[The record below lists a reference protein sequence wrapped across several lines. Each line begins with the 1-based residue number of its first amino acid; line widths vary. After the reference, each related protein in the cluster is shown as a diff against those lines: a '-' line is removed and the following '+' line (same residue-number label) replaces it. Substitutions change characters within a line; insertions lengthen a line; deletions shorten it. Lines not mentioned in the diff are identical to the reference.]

1 MRGFSLSTVGLFAA
15 AVIAQIVSVAV
26 LPRTLGFNNLPY
38 TLACLVAFDLSLWL
52 CARLSQNGVNLGL
65 LIPAMSALVPL
76 ASIAVG
82 MVIYHEPAS
91 VSRLALLTVACGLIG
106 IASAL

>member
-1 MRGFSLSTVGLFAA
+1 MGGISQSTVYLFAA
-15 AVIAQIVSVAV
+15 AVIAQVSSIAV
-26 LPRTLGFNNLPY
+26 LPRTMGFNNLPY
-38 TLACLVAFDLSLWL
+38 TLACLIAFDLSLWV
-52 CARLSQNGVNLGL
+52 CARLSQSGINLGL

-82 MVIYHEPAS
+82 IVVYHEPPL
-91 VSRLALLTVACGLIG
+91 VSRIALLVAACGLIG

>member
-1 MRGFSLSTVGLFAA
+1 MAGISPSTAGLFAA
-15 AVIAQIVSVAV
+15 AVIAQVVSVAL
-26 LPRTLGFNNLPY
+26 LPRTVGFNNLPY
-38 TLACLVAFDLSLWL
+38 TVACLVAFDLSLWI
-52 CARLSQNGVNLGL
+52 CARLSQGGVNLGL

-82 MVIYHEPAS
+82 ILVYHEPAL
-91 VSRLALLTVACGLIG
+91 VSRIALLGVACGLIG